1 MIKNDYILDQLEMMI
16 KVGAKLLFKDKDGN
30 ENILIFKSEEIG
42 INKELY
48 NKLMAMILN
57 LDINGAENI
66 LFESIEKNKDLLH
79 LNTAL
84 TFYNY
89 LYSLNRTIL
98 QAGDFTRDEIKEGLD
113 EILELYGI
121 SEMMV

>member
-66 LFESIEKNKDLLH
+66 LFECLEKNKDLLH

-121 SEMMV
+121 SEIMV

>member
-66 LFESIEKNKDLLH
+66 LFECL
-79 LNTAL
+79 
-84 TFYNY
+84 
-89 LYSLNRTIL
+89 
-98 QAGDFTRDEIKEGLD
+98 
-113 EILELYGI
+113 
-121 SEMMV
+121 